1 MESSTTRFLHAVNT
15 RRIELGQC
23 ASAGR
28 TSQEAL
34 GFPTANL
41 LSADL
46 RNAVSFDKRK
56 GFDARHSSASA
67 NGYDLTPHAQLVKIV
82 RPCLHHLSPLPK
94 PLRLV
99 VGGANL
105 IPLGVSQL

>member
-1 MESSTTRFLHAVNT
+1 MESSTTRFLHAVDT
-15 RRIELGQC
+15 LELAQC

-56 GFDARHSSASA
+56 DARHSSASVI
-67 NGYDLTPHAQLVKIV
+67 GYDLASHAQLVKVV

-94 PLRLV
+94 ALRLV
-99 VGGANL
+99 VGGADL
-105 IPLGVSQL
+105 IPLRVRQL